1 MMRRFDRARNLFY
14 SARKIS
20 SYNLKIVFANKF
32 LYFLLAAFIFFL
44 AAGAIS
50 FFSSDSNPGSNDVY
64 YILMFPGILLIF
76 YPTAFGIQNDV
87 DSRMI
92 EILFGIPDYRYKVWL
107 SRMALIW
114 LIVFVLLVMLTV
126 LSSVVFVSVPI
137 LGMVYH
143 LMFPIFF
150 LGALSFM
157 FSTVIRNGNGTAVVM
172 VIIGMGFWLATETLS
187 KSKWNLF
194 LNPFQVP
201 EQMTGAAWS
210 GIVYQNR
217 IMLAVGSIIA
227 ILYGLYNLQKR
238 EKFI

>member
-1 MMRRFDRARNLFY
+1 MSRFDRVRNMIY

-20 SYNLKIVFANKF
+20 SYNLKIIFANKF
-32 LYFLLAAFIFFL
+32 IYFLLAAFLFFL
-44 AAGAIS
+44 AAAAIS
-50 FFSSDSNPGSNDVY
+50 FFSSDSNPGPKNVY
-64 YILMFPGILLIF
+64 NYLMFPGILLIF

-114 LIVFVLLVMLTV
+114 LITFALLVVLTV
-126 LSSVVFVSVPI
+126 LSSVVFVQVPI
-137 LGMVYH
+137 FEMVYQ

-172 VIIGMGFWLATETLS
+172 VIIGMGFWIAEEALVN
-187 KSKWNLF
+187 SKWNLF
-194 LNPFQVP
+194 LNPFHLAD
-201 EQMTGAAWS
+201 QMTAAAWS

-217 IMLAVGSIIA
+217 IMLAVGSVLA
-227 ILYGLYNLQKR
+227 ILYGLYNLQNR

>member
-1 MMRRFDRARNLFY
+1 MRRFDSARNLLY

-32 LYFLLAAFIFFL
+32 VYFLLAAFFFFFS
-44 AAGAIS
+44 AAAIS
-50 FFSSDSNPGSNDVY
+50 FFSSDSNPGPDNVY
-64 YILMFPGILLIF
+64 NYLLFPGILLIF

-114 LIVFVLLVMLTV
+114 LIEFVLLVVLTI

-137 LGMVYH
+137 IEMVYQM
-143 LMFPIFF
+143 MFPIFF

-172 VIIGMGFWLATETLS
+172 VIIGMAFWIAEEALVR
-187 KSKWNLF
+187 SKWNLF

-201 EQMTGAAWS
+201 DQMTEAAWA

-217 IMLAVGSIIA
+217 IMLAVGSVIA